1 MDPAA
6 DLTLRTAFAL
16 LFAVAASHKVRDPA
30 RFRATLADY
39 RLLPAPFVWPAAMLT
54 IGAELAVAVVLFVS
68 SWRAPG
74 PLTAAAL
81 LCVYAVAMAINLARG
96 RRHLDCGCAGP
107 AHRQPISGGLVVR
120 NALLAATVLV
130 AVVPVRPRPLLW
142 VDALT
147 VTAATATLAALYA
160 SLDRLLAQAPAL
172 ARLRGAA

>member
-1 MDPAA
+1 PAEAPVRGGEGGDDAHPHVARGDGGRARPPYLAAGARREPAVRAVTMAPAA

-68 SWRAPG
+68 SWRALG

-120 NALLAATVLV
+120 NALLA
-130 AVVPVRPRPLLW
+130 
-142 VDALT
+142 
-147 VTAATATLAALYA
+147 
-160 SLDRLLAQAPAL
+160 
-172 ARLRGAA
+172 